1 MRSIQAA
8 PVAMA
13 LLLTACGGDPTPPE
27 DNKRTDTK
35 MEAVDVIDGTISD
48 DMVDLDTAD
57 SADANLTDDAADQS
71 NTDTNTDT
79 DTDADSGDAAEAPE
93 ETEAA
98 AE

>member
-8 PVAMA
+8 PLAMA

-27 DNKRTDTK
+27 DNKSTDTK

-57 SADANLTDDAADQS
+57 SVDANATDDAADQS
-71 NTDTNTDT
+71 NT